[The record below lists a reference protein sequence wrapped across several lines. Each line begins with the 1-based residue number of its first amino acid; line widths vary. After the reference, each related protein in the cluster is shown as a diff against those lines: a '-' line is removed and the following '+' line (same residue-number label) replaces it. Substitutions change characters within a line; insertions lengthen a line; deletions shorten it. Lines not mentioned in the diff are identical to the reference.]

1 MNDATLP
8 LMVPRGGSVSPY
20 GEILDAAGR
29 PILAANG
36 QVMRVELPDA
46 PGAAS
51 ASKPSVTAFTGPK
64 PIYMQLSE
72 DGGSNTRSRRT
83 PRAPAASPRYMDWHE
98 SPRYLDKPVVSTSMP
113 QRAPRPSTSTTRRD
127 PVPVYARTVEPST
140 PGAHPYG
147 GAPPVGTLEH
157 SLWVS
162 GLAAPLRPP
171 TARDDSSRPPTARGH
186 LESLDSPRHAP
197 QKKRA
202 QSPRV
207 LTSHTQLT
215 EATEWFGTLAPISG
229 RRRAGAW
236 VGTRGSTPMGF
247 GGANRRLSRE

>member
-1 MNDATLP
+1 MTDATLP

-113 QRAPRPSTSTTRRD
+113 QRAPRPSTSTARRD
-127 PVPVYARTVEPST
+127 PVPVYARIVEPST
-140 PGAHPYG
+140 PGAHPFG
-147 GAPPVGTLEH
+147 SAPPVGTLEH

-162 GLAAPLRPP
+162 GLAATLRPP
-171 TARDDSSRPPTARGH
+171 TARDPSRPPTARGR
-186 LESLDSPRHAP
+186 LESLDAPRLAP